1 MMSLVSLELAAKHVR
16 TDLAD
21 DADLLTLYLGA
32 AEQTSVDYLGRK
44 VYAAQDELDAA
55 VAAGTAGEFPMLA
68 NDSIRAA
75 ILLTLGHLYANRED
89 VIVGVSASEMPRGAR
104 DLLRPHRIIPGV

>member
-1 MMSLVSLELAAKHVR
+1 MPLVSLELAAKHVR
-16 TDLAD
+16 IDLAD
-21 DADLLTLYLGA
+21 EADLLALYLGA
-32 AEQTSVDYLGRK
+32 AEQTAVDYLGRK

-55 VAAGTAGEFPMLA
+55 VAAGTAGDFPMLV
-68 NDSIRAA
+68 NDAIRAA

-89 VIVGVSASEMPRGAR
+89 VLVGVSASEMPRGAR